1 VRAREV
7 GEHILD
13 VRGGTKEYPLKTGSV
28 VALQDINL
36 QVDRGQVVSV
46 LGPSGC
52 GKTTLLE
59 VVAGLRPLTRGQ
71 VLLQGEPVTGPSPK
85 VGIVFQQDSTLPWR
99 TVLSNI
105 AFGMEM
111 TGVPRAEA
119 TRRAKAMLDLVGLTE
134 FGDAHPHQL
143 SGGMRQRV
151 AVARVLAMEPELI
164 VMDEPFGALDE
175 QTRLRL
181 GLELLDLV
189 TRVGTTI
196 LLVTH
201 SIQESALLSD
211 RVVVL
216 SARPGAVR
224 ETYDVPIAKPRTL
237 ATLAS
242 ADYARFTH
250 TLWSCL
256 MDIEEEVA
264 SGRVAAVR
272 A

>member
-1 VRAREV
+1 MS
-7 GEHILD
+7 EHILD
-13 VRGGTKEYPLKTGSV
+13 VRGATKEYPLKSGVV
-28 VALQDINL
+28 VALKDINL

-59 VVAGLRPLTRGQ
+59 IIAGLRPLTGGQ
-71 VLLQGEPVTGPSPK
+71 VLLQGEPLTGPSPK

-99 TVLSNI
+99 TILSNI

-111 TGVPRAEA
+111 TGVPHSEA
-119 TRRAKAMLDLVGLTE
+119 TRRAKDMLDLVGLTE
-134 FGDAHPHQL
+134 FADAHPHQL

-189 TRVGTTI
+189 NRVGTTI

-224 ETYDVPIAKPRTL
+224 ESYDVPIAKPRTK

-242 ADYARFTH
+242 AEYARFTH
-250 TLWSCL
+250 TLWQCL
-256 MDIEEEVA
+256 MDIEMAEAPE
-264 SGRVAAVR
+264 RAA
-272 A
+272 APT

>member
-1 VRAREV
+1 MRQ
-7 GEHILD
+7 HILD
-13 VRGGTKEYPLKTGSV
+13 IREGTKEYPLKSGSV
-28 VALQDINL
+28 VALKDINL

-59 VVAGLRPLTRGQ
+59 IVAGLRTLTGGQ

-111 TGVPRAEA
+111 TGVSRSEAARRAEE
-119 TRRAKAMLDLVGLTE
+119 MLDLVGLTE
-134 FGDAHPHQL
+134 FADAHPHQL

-189 TRVGTTI
+189 SRVGSTI

-224 ETYDVPIAKPRTL
+224 ETYDVPIPKPRTL

-242 ADYARFTH
+242 IEYARFTH

-256 MDIEEEVA
+256 MDIEGDAAPEHA
-264 SGRVAAVR
+264 AAVR

>member
-1 VRAREV
+1 
-7 GEHILD
+7 
-13 VRGGTKEYPLKTGSV
+13 
-28 VALQDINL
+28 
-36 QVDRGQVVSV
+36 
-46 LGPSGC
+46 
-52 GKTTLLE
+52 
-59 VVAGLRPLTRGQ
+59 
-71 VLLQGEPVTGPSPK
+71 
-85 VGIVFQQDSTLPWR
+85 
-99 TVLSNI
+99 
-105 AFGMEM
+105 
-111 TGVPRAEA
+111 
-119 TRRAKAMLDLVGLTE
+119 
-134 FGDAHPHQL
+134 
-143 SGGMRQRV
+143 MRQRV

>member
-1 VRAREV
+1 MA
-7 GEHILD
+7 GSEHILD
-13 VRGGTKEYPLKTGSV
+13 VQGVTKEYPLKDGNL
-28 VALQDINL
+28 VALRDIDL

-52 GKTTLLE
+52 GKTTMLE
-59 VVAGLRPLTRGQ
+59 VVAGLLPVTRGQ
-71 VLLQGEPVTGPSPK
+71 VLLQGKPMTGPSPE

-99 TVLSNI
+99 SVLSNI

-111 TGVPRAEA
+111 TGVPRAEVD
-119 TRRAKAMLDLVGLTE
+119 RRAKDMLDLVGLSD
-134 FGDAHPHQL
+134 FGHAHPHQL

-151 AVARVLAMEPELI
+151 AVARVLALEPELI

-175 QTRLRL
+175 QTRLHL

-201 SIQESALLSD
+201 SIQEAALLSD

-216 SARPGAVR
+216 SARPG
-224 ETYDVPIAKPRTL
+224 EIQESFDVPIAKPRTL
-237 ATLAS
+237 GTLAS

-250 TLWSCL
+250 ILWSCL
-256 MDIEEEVA
+256 MGLEGVRASDDVA
-264 SGRVAAVR
+264 SVR
-272 A
+272 S

>member
-1 VRAREV
+1 MSVATGR
-7 GEHILD
+7 HILD
-13 VRGGTKEYPLKTGSV
+13 VRGVTKEYPLKNGSV

-36 QVDRGQVVSV
+36 QVDQGQVVSV

-59 VVAGLRPLTRGQ
+59 VIAGLRPVTRGQ
-71 VLLQGEPVTGPSPK
+71 VLLQGTAMTGPSTK

-99 TVLSNI
+99 SVLSNI

-111 TGVPRAEA
+111 TGVSRSESA
-119 TRRAKAMLDLVGLTE
+119 RRAKEMLDLVGLTE
-134 FGDAHPHQL
+134 FADAHPHQL

-216 SARPGAVR
+216 SARPGAIR
-224 ETYDVPIAKPRTL
+224 ESFDVPIAKPRTL
-237 ATLAS
+237 GTLAS
-242 ADYARFTH
+242 TEYARFTH

-256 MDIEEEVA
+256 MEMEGVESSNVV
-264 SGRVAAVR
+264 SVR